1 MATGRR
7 RRDPLLRAYGDLA
20 VNEAAAI
27 ARLLDTLDALGFI
40 ARYMHPP
47 RLHEL
52 VATLGDRDAA
62 LRAAMAEAAWPDEV
76 RDHIDAATQ
85 ATLRA
90 CDGLRES
97 AVSAD
102 GLRMSYR
109 ALRQVARA
117 MEALYPLATLL
128 PTVSRWFLA
137 TDEPATAERLS
148 EAARH
153 DGRGGV
159 WHVANETSERG
170 GFSIYVPEDYD
181 EARVY
186 PLVMA
191 LHGGSGHGR
200 LFLWSWL
207 REARGR
213 DVILVAPTAV
223 GDTWALMEPQVDSG
237 NLGALLDAV
246 GQRWRVDRS
255 RLPLT
260 GMSDGG
266 TFSLLSGLD
275 DESPFTHLA
284 PVAAS
289 FHPLLLTMAEP
300 SRVMGLPV
308 YLVHGALDWMFPVS
322 MARGARQALTA
333 AGAQVTYS
341 EIADL
346 SHVYPREEGSAIL
359 DWFLGAGSGREG
371 S

>member
-1 MATGRR
+1 MK
-7 RRDPLLRAYGDLA
+7 
-20 VNEAAAI
+20 EAAAI

-40 ARYMHPP
+40 ARHMHPP
-47 RLHEL
+47 RLGEL

-62 LRAAMAEAAWPDEV
+62 MLAAMAEAAWPDHLS
-76 RDHIDAATQ
+76 DHINAATQ

-90 CDGLRES
+90 CEGLREA

-117 MEALYPLATLL
+117 TEALYPLAAVL
-128 PTVSRWFLA
+128 PTVSSWFLA
-137 TDEPATAERLS
+137 KDEPSVAEHLS
-148 EAARH
+148 EAARQ
-153 DGRGGV
+153 DGRVGV
-159 WHVANETSERG
+159 WHVANETSERA
-170 GFSIYVPEDYD
+170 GFSVYVPEDYND
-181 EARVY
+181 ARAY

-223 GDTWALMEPQVDSG
+223 GDTWSLMEPQVDSG
-237 NLGALLDAV
+237 NLGAVLDAV

-255 RLPLT
+255 RLLLT

-266 TFSLLSGLD
+266 TFTLLAGLD

-284 PVAAS
+284 PVASS
-289 FHPLLLTMAEP
+289 FHPLLLTMTEP
-300 SRVMGLPV
+300 SRVIRLPV

-322 MARGARQALTA
+322 VARGARQALTA
-333 AGAQVTYS
+333 AGAQVTYR

-346 SHVYPREEGSAIL
+346 SHVYPREEGTAIL
-359 DWFLGAGSGREG
+359 DWFLDASSGREG

>member
-1 MATGRR
+1 M
-7 RRDPLLRAYGDLA
+7 
-20 VNEAAAI
+20 NEAAAI
-27 ARLLDTLDALGFI
+27 AQLLDTLDALGFI

-47 RLHEL
+47 RLVEL
-52 VATLGDRDAA
+52 VATLGDRDGA
-62 LRAAMAEAAWPDEV
+62 LRAAMTEAAWSVDV
-76 RDHIDAATQ
+76 RSHIDAATQ

-90 CDGLRES
+90 CDGLR
-97 AVSAD
+97 AAAGSAD
-102 GLRMSYR
+102 GLRLSYR
-109 ALRQVARA
+109 ALRQIARA
-117 MEALYPLATLL
+117 MEALYPLAAVL

-137 TDEPATAERLS
+137 SDERAVAEHLS

-153 DGRGGV
+153 DGQGGV

-170 GFSIYVPEDYD
+170 GFSVYVPEDYD
-181 EARVY
+181 DARAY

-223 GDTWALMEPQVDSG
+223 GDTWSLMEPQVDSG
-237 NLGALLDAV
+237 NLGVVLDAV

-255 RLPLT
+255 RLLLT

-266 TFSLLSGLD
+266 TFTLLSGLD

-284 PVAAS
+284 PVASS
-289 FHPLLLTMAEP
+289 FHPLLLTMTEP

-308 YLVHGALDWMFPVS
+308 YLVHGALDWMFSVS
-322 MARGARQALTA
+322 MARNARQALTA
-333 AGAQVTYS
+333 AGAQVTYR

-346 SHVYPREEGSAIL
+346 SHVYPREEGSAML
-359 DWFLGAGSGREG
+359 DWFLGAESARNGS
-371 S
+371 